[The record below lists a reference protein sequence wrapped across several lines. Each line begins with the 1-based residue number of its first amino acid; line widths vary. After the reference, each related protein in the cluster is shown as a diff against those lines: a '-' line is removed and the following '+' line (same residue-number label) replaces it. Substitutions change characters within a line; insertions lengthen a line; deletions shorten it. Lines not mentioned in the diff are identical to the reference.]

1 MALWVPMTGEP
12 KEPQQCLIFDRRPQN
27 GEQLPLGQPVV
38 EDQQLAGQIAGAQ
51 NELRRVGGK
60 KPWYFIAGV
69 TKEIHEIPGDVKTLP
84 ALVGISWVVAMTT
97 PILTHPELLV
107 RMGAWLQRAVLACLP
122 HAGNLMRHQM
132 TDEAESTANSMA
144 TSAAA

>member
-1 MALWVPMTGEP
+1 VSPRALALEMT
-12 KEPQQCLIFDRRPQN
+12 
-27 GEQLPLGQPVV
+27 
-38 EDQQLAGQIAGAQ
+38 
-51 NELRRVGGK
+51 K
-60 KPWYFIAGV
+60 KSWYFIAGV
-69 TKEIHEIPGDVKTLP
+69 TKEIHEIPGDVKTLHDFALEAEYSIFRIP